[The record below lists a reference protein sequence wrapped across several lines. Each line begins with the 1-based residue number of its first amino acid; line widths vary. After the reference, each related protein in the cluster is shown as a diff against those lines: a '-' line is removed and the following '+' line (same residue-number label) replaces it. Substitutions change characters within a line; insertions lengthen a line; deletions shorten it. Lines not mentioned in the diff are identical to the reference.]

1 MMTLRFALR
10 LITIFSL
17 TAAALTAAE
26 RPYGVDPM
34 QAVTLADRLEIW
46 SQPHLLNSMTLRR
59 QRLHR
64 SHFTIR

>member
-34 QAVTLADRLEIW
+34 QAVNAGFSGNWGVW
-46 SQPHLLNSMTLRR
+46 SRAGKPQ
-59 QRLHR
+59 
-64 SHFTIR
+64 FTV